1 MTALPEHN
9 TTFLAGRPG
18 LLLALAL
25 ATIAPV
31 VAWAA
36 HAWLGLYLEPGRWR
50 GWTNNAASGLG
61 MVWFWAWVL
70 ALAPVFE
77 ELAMRPLLQTGLQH
91 QLERIHN
98 DRLCG
103 SRDWRGHLA
112 NAGTALVFA
121 ALHMPVN
128 GALALWWLI
137 PAAAIGEVWRR
148 SARWSLC
155 ALLHAWFNACL
166 AAATLVG
173 SLQ

>member
-1 MTALPEHN
+1 M
-9 TTFLAGRPG
+9 
-18 LLLALAL
+18 LLALAL
-25 ATIAPV
+25 AAMAPA

-36 HAWLGLYLEPGRWR
+36 HVWLGLYLEPGRWQ
-50 GWTNNAASGLG
+50 GWANNAASGLG
-61 MVWFWAWVL
+61 MVWFWVWVL
-70 ALAPVFE
+70 ALAPALE
-77 ELAMRPLLQTGLQH
+77 EFALRPLLQTGLQH
-91 QLERIHN
+91 QLERIHSGG
-98 DRLCG
+98 LSG
-103 SRDWRGHLA
+103 WQDWHGHLA

-137 PAAAIGEVWRR
+137 PAAAVGEVWRR

-166 AAATLVG
+166 SAVTLLS